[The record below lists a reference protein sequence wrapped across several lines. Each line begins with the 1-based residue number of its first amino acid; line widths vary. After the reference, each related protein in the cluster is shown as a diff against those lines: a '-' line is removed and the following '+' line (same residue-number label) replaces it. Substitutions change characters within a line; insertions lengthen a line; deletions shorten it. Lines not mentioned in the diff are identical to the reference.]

1 MGVFVS
7 QAVGSRTEARAA
19 AEETAYNILKQ
30 PVVVVVTSHREKFNG
45 KIESAMKKSF
55 RSSKQKGVFWK
66 TCKKEN

>member
-55 RSSKQKGVFWK
+55 RS
-66 TCKKEN
+66 